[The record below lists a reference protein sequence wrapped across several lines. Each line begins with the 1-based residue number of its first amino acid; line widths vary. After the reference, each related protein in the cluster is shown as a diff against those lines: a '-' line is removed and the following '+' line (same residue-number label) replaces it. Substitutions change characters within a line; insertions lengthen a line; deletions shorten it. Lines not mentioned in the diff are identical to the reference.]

1 MQKDNKK
8 SFKIAKGNFLKLKTD
23 PASAEFAEE
32 TLDKKLL
39 FKFKKSK
46 YIKDKKKFKTVNLLS
61 ENDVVLE
68 LDSENV
74 KRTDYIEKR
83 EIDHSTL
90 YSFNAPFRLIH
101 AVVGNLEFLGKNASF
116 PQYVLVL
123 VDLFSSKIYTYPMK
137 SRKHIRQKLEQF
149 YRD

>member
-8 SFKIAKGNFLKLKTD
+8 NFKIAKGNFLKLKTD

-101 AVVGNLEFLGKNASF
+101 ADVGNLEFLGKNASF

>member
-101 AVVGNLEFLGKNASF
+101 AVV
-116 PQYVLVL
+116 
-123 VDLFSSKIYTYPMK
+123 
-137 SRKHIRQKLEQF
+137 
-149 YRD
+149 